1 MTQMNYSLSLV
12 DNMVVEDTETF
23 FVSLSLVTDSV
34 GVELGTDSVA
44 NITILDD
51 DKVTVEFEIS
61 ICDEGLSVTE
71 SRGSLAVNVTKTG
84 LADIPVTVFV
94 QSVDRTATG
103 GIEFWCV

>member
-12 DNMVVEDTETF
+12 DNMVVEDIETF
-23 FVSLSLVTDSV
+23 LVSLSLVPDSV

-61 ICDEGLSVTE
+61 ICDKGLSVTE
-71 SRGSLAVNVTKTG
+71 SLAVNVTKTG